1 VVSQPDNMQDQL
13 AYIIASVSRRLDEEL
28 AEKLRPDG
36 IPIEQLRILSAL
48 ASQNGRSM
56 GELAELVL
64 VDAPTL
70 TKIIDRM
77 VNDALVYRGPSPN
90 DRRRVLIFLATKGRA
105 MHTRLSKI
113 VRDQQRS
120 IVARLDARGA
130 EELKSLLV
138 SLSKS

>member
-1 VVSQPDNMQDQL
+1 MASPPDNMQDQL

-48 ASQNGRSM
+48 ATKSGRSM

-77 VNDALVYRGPSPN
+77 VNEALVYRGPSPK
-90 DRRRVLIFLATKGRA
+90 DRRKVLIFLAAKGRA
-105 MHTRLSKI
+105 LHTRLAK
-113 VRDQQRS
+113 VVHDQQRS
-120 IVARLDARGA
+120 IVARLDVRGA

>member
-1 VVSQPDNMQDQL
+1 MQDQL
-13 AYIIASVSRRLDEEL
+13 AYIIASVSRQLDEEL
-28 AEKLRPDG
+28 AQKLRPEG
-36 IPIEQLRILSAL
+36 IPLEQLRILSAL

-56 GELAELVL
+56 GELAEQVL

-77 VNDALVYRGPSPN
+77 VNEALVYRGPSPK
-90 DRRRVLIFLATKGRA
+90 DRRRVLIFIAAKGRA
-105 MHTRLSKI
+105 LHTRLSKL

-120 IVARLDARGA
+120 IIARLDVRGA

-138 SLSKS
+138 SLTKS

>member
-1 VVSQPDNMQDQL
+1 MQDQV
-13 AYIIASVSRRLDEEL
+13 AYIIASVSRQLEEEL

-56 GELAELVL
+56 GELAEQAL

-77 VNDALVYRGPSPN
+77 VNEALVYRGTSPN
-90 DRRRVLIFLATKGRA
+90 DRRKVLVFLAIKGRA
-105 MHTRLSKI
+105 LYTRLDKL
-113 VRDQQRS
+113 VLDQQRT
-120 IVARLDARGA
+120 IVARLDTRRVK
-130 EELKSLLV
+130 ELRNLLV
-138 SLSKS
+138 SLSRG

>member
-1 VVSQPDNMQDQL
+1 MANQPDNMQDQL
-13 AYIIASVSRRLDEEL
+13 AYILASVSRRLDEEL

-77 VNDALVYRGPSPN
+77 VNEALVYRGPSPK
-90 DRRRVLIFLATKGRA
+90 DRRKVLIFLAAKGRA
-105 MHTRLSKI
+105 LHTRLAKL

-120 IVARLDARGA
+120 IVARLDVRGA